1 MGFGPGN
8 MAKMMKQV
16 QKLQA
21 DMARIQE
28 ELKEKR
34 VEATSGGGMVRV
46 EVTGGLEVKA
56 LEIKP
61 EAIDPEDPELLAD
74 LVMAAVNE
82 GIRKAQEMSQQEMAR
97 ITGGLSLPGI
107 F

>member
-1 MGFGPGN
+1 VGFGPGN

>member
-61 EAIDPEDPELLAD
+61 GAIDPEDPELLAD